1 MCLSRTLRVITVLSV
16 LACGSALAAP
26 AEALATTSTGVDCTV
41 VGSAGPDTLVGTPGR
56 DVICGRGGDDV
67 LRGMGGDDLVDAST
81 GADRVY
87 GGSGDDRLVGA
98 TGADRLD
105 GGDGSDRISGAEGAD
120 VIVGGGGA
128 DTINGGDD
136 GDRIDGGLLNDEI
149 AGQGGDD
156 TVEGGSGADH
166 LSGQAGD
173 DEFAGGD
180 GPDVVDGQTGDDF
193 LDGDAGV
200 DDLDGGA
207 GTNMCV
213 VDSVDESTRCKYDE
227 APPVAVETRIA
238 PGTIDVTDAPGQ
250 VTIEVHATDDT
261 GVEDVQVQLHS
272 ADYSVQLDGPPA
284 MPTSE
289 NARDGWWETTFEVS
303 RYSKPAELRPTVIVR
318 DRLDRMTFDESS
330 PARLQVTNTNPDTQ
344 TPRMT
349 LLAPSQGE
357 VDVRER
363 YADVEVSVRTT
374 DNLSG
379 VARVDLC
386 LTRPDQASSK
396 HLYTDVVCDESV
408 PRVSGTTR
416 DGVYTTLLRL
426 PKGSPGGD
434 YNVEAYA
441 TDVARTDSGV
451 HFMGPDAY
459 PAYVASGSAGP
470 EPLPF
475 PDGAGRLGVLGNDN
489 TSSPWVEAVSM
500 TPSQVDTFTAG
511 ATTHVQVHARD
522 AAGEGVTAVTAVL
535 VPSSES
541 IDAPQFDRVD
551 LVLANGVP
559 EDGTWE
565 GDLRLPQGTPA
576 GRYDVLVFVSDVS
589 LSSSYTGT
597 GSPYA
602 DDPGYSTLVADPHVV
617 VVPHQ

>member
-1 MCLSRTLRVITVLSV
+1 MCLSRTLRVVAVVSV
-16 LACGSALAAP
+16 LACASALAAP
-26 AEALATTSTGVDCTV
+26 AEALVTTSTGVGCTV
-41 VGSAGPDTLVGTPGR
+41 VGSAGPDALAGTPGR

-67 LRGMGGDDLVDAST
+67 IRGMGGDDLIDASA

-87 GGSGDDRLVGA
+87 GGTGNDRLVGA

-120 VIVGGGGA
+120 VILGGGGA

-136 GDRIDGGLLNDEI
+136 GDRIDGGPLNDEI

-156 TVEGGSGADH
+156 TVAGGSGADH

-180 GPDVVDGQTGDDF
+180 GPDVVDGQIGDDF
-193 LDGDAGV
+193 LEGDAGA
-200 DDLDGGA
+200 DDLDGGP

-227 APPVAVETRIA
+227 APPVAVETRIT
-238 PGTIDVTDAPGQ
+238 PGTVDVTDAPAQ

-261 GVEDVQVQLHS
+261 GVEDVQVQLHN
-272 ADYSVQLDGPPA
+272 ADYSIQLGGPPA

-318 DRLDRMTFDESS
+318 DRLDRMTFEESS
-330 PARLQVTNTNPDTQ
+330 PARLRITNTNPDTQ

-349 LLAPSQGE
+349 LLAPWQGE

-363 YADVEVSVRTT
+363 YADVEVSVRAT

-386 LTRPDQASSK
+386 LTRLDRESSR
-396 HLYTDVVCDESV
+396 HLYADVVCQEDV
-408 PRVSGTTR
+408 PKASGTIR

-426 PKGSPGGD
+426 PKGSPAGD

-441 TDVARTDSGV
+441 TDFAQTDSGV
-451 HFMGPDAY
+451 RFMGPDAY

-470 EPLPF
+470 EPRPF
-475 PDGAGRLGVLGNDN
+475 PDGAGRVGVIGNDN
-489 TSSPWVEAVSM
+489 TTRPWVESVGM
-500 TPSQVDTFTAG
+500 TPSQVDTLPDD

-522 AAGEGVTAVTAVL
+522 AAGEGVTAVSAVL
-535 VPSSES
+535 VPSSDS
-541 IDAPQFDRVD
+541 IGAPQFDRVD
-551 LVLANGVP
+551 LVLATGDL
-559 EDGTWE
+559 EDGIWE
-565 GDLRLPQGTPA
+565 GDLTLPQSAPP

-602 DDPGYSTLVADPHVV
+602 DDPGYTTLVADPHVV